1 MYRFIYYFMIFLFY
15 AVAGY
20 ICEITTVSLAN
31 KKIVLSRGYLIGP
44 IIPIFGFGGLIV
56 TIFLKDYVNDPLTA
70 FVLGTF
76 YCCSLEYVTSYL
88 MEKIYGLRWWDYSDK
103 KFNINGRVCLE
114 TGVLFGTGSLFII
127 NIINPILF
135 TILNMIPKNV
145 LLIIGTI
152 LLSLVLID
160 FSISTNAVVKLK
172 IDTKKY
178 NKKDATKE
186 IREQVLSSI
195 KKHSYFYNR
204 ILKAFPNMNLDDN
217 RIEKINLALKN
228 LKEMRRVKHEK
239 K

>member
-15 AVAGY
+15 SFIGY
-20 ICEITTVSLAN
+20 LCEITSVSLAN

-44 IIPIFGFGGLIV
+44 IIPIFGFGGLII
-56 TIFLKDYVNDPLTA
+56 TIFLKEYINNPLTA

-76 YCCSLEYVTSYL
+76 YCCSLEYATSFI

-127 NIINPILF
+127 NILNPILF
-135 TILNMIPKNV
+135 TILNKIPKNILIIIGSIL
-145 LLIIGTI
+145 LLIVI
-152 LLSLVLID
+152 ID
-160 FSISTNAVVKLK
+160 FLISTEATVKLK

-178 NKKDATKE
+178 TKKDATSE
-186 IREQVLSSI
+186 IREQVLASI

-204 ILKAFPNMNLDDN
+204 ILKAFPNMHVDDTRLDKLN
-217 RIEKINLALKN
+217 MTLKK
-228 LKEMRRVKHEK
+228 LKELRRKDNEK
-239 K
+239 